1 MIAKA
6 VEQLMEQRKEKFMIP
21 AELVANVLENNNLEH
36 AFLVLTKVR
45 YAKIPVL
52 DSKQHFKGLLSLS
65 MITETMLGLNGID
78 PSNLAKHTVADVM
91 EKDVHTIQ
99 EPFKLEDIL
108 HILVDENFV
117 VVVDEQEIFT
127 GIITRRELLKS
138 VNHMAHEIGNDYEI
152 KPLIE
157 KADSIRSN

>member
-21 AELVANVLENNNLEH
+21 AELVANVQENNNLEH
-36 AFLVLTKVR
+36 AFLVLTKVQ

-52 DSKQHFKGLLSLS
+52 DSKQRFKGLLSLS

-78 PSNLAKHTVADVM
+78 PSNLAKRTVADVM
-91 EKDVHTIQ
+91 EKDAQTIQ
-99 EPFKLEDIL
+99 IPFKLEDVL

-117 VVVDEQEIFT
+117 VVVDSTGVFT
-127 GIITRRELLKS
+127 GIVTRRELLKS
-138 VNHMAHEIGNDYEI
+138 VNHMAHEISNEYEI
-152 KPLIE
+152 KPLPE
-157 KADSIRSN
+157 KLNSPRSN

>member
-6 VEQLMEQRKEKFMIP
+6 VEQLMEQRKDKFMIP

-36 AFLVLTKVR
+36 AFLVLTKIR

-78 PSNLAKHTVADVM
+78 PSKLSRATVADVM
-91 EKDVHTIQ
+91 ETDVKTVQ
-99 EPFKLEDIL
+99 PPFKLEDIL

-117 VVVDEQEIFT
+117 VVTDEEGVFT

-138 VNHMAHEIGNDYEI
+138 VNHMAHEIGDFYEI
-152 KPLIE
+152 EPLAAAQAE
-157 KADSIRSN
+157 NK

>member
-6 VEQLMEQRKEKFMIP
+6 VEQLMEQRKDKFMIP

-52 DSKQHFKGLLSLS
+52 DSKQYFKGLLSLS

-78 PSNLAKHTVADVM
+78 PSKLSNLTVADVM
-91 EKDVHTIQ
+91 EKDVFTIQ
-99 EPFKLEDIL
+99 APFKLEDTL

-117 VVVDEQEIFT
+117 VVVDENGIFM

-138 VNHMAHEIGNDYEI
+138 VNHMAHEIGNEYEI
-152 KPLIE
+152 TPIVEETK
-157 KADSIRSN
+157 